1 MLKVIARPTYLHV
14 QVVRQHRRTLLEGSH
29 TQSFQ
34 IAWSVGRKRP
44 VWRENL
50 ILPQQHQ
57 SITCTMFASKL
68 RTASLRVV
76 GATGTRTAATVA
88 GNAAKQTTTNYYQPV
103 LLAAGLT
110 LAATTFVQQVRIFL
124 YFRRILLGMVVLDT
138 KYGYINV
145 VFASITFHLTLSL
158 FLHHRL
164 TIHWIH

>member
-1 MLKVIARPTYLHV
+1 
-14 QVVRQHRRTLLEGSH
+14 
-29 TQSFQ
+29 
-34 IAWSVGRKRP
+34 
-44 VWRENL
+44 
-50 ILPQQHQ
+50 
-57 SITCTMFASKL
+57 MFASKL